1 MERRVK
7 FRGRE
12 TRTTTRNETGE
23 KSKKKKWEEKRE
35 RASCPGARRDTVRV
49 HEQADPKTWFLYLI
63 NYI

>member
-12 TRTTTRNETGE
+12 TRTTTRNETKRGK
-23 KSKKKKWEEKRE
+23 KSKKKKWDEKRE

-49 HEQADPKTWFLYLI
+49 HEQAKTQKHGS
-63 NYI
+63 YI

>member
-12 TRTTTRNETGE
+12 TRTTTRNETERG
-23 KSKKKKWEEKRE
+23 KSEKKKWEGKRE

-49 HEQADPKTWFLYLI
+49 HEQAKTQKHGS
-63 NYI
+63 YI